1 MLVAIGVNLTL
12 FGFGTLIGSKDIMWL
27 ALGSGLLCYLGFKL
41 NQTNLSDMKM
51 NEIFDAWRES
61 SYFKDA
67 IPTSPEEAERQAR
80 EFFSAEGLAAG

>member
-1 MLVAIGVNLTL
+1 
-12 FGFGTLIGSKDIMWL
+12 
-27 ALGSGLLCYLGFKL
+27 
-41 NQTNLSDMKM
+41 MKM

-67 IPTSPEEAERQAR
+67 IPTSPEEAARQAR